1 MGLRAAS
8 ASMTYRKPRL
18 TGAPTRN
25 DGSEHGD
32 QPARIDPTSDDIAAD
47 GPVGYAGVD
56 WSWSEHAVCA
66 IDETGAAIEQF
77 TVKHSAAGL
86 GKLVTLLHLLDARL
100 TVFVIASWQVTA
112 LRSRYGTAASKD
124 DRFDA
129 YLLADVLRTD
139 RRRLTPLTVDS
150 RATLGLRML
159 VTSRPVPVGER
170 ARGGQ
175 ASMAHPPIGVGCDRS
190 QARSCW
196 ACRFG
201 GKIG

>member
-1 MGLRAAS
+1 M
-8 ASMTYRKPRL
+8 
-18 TGAPTRN
+18 
-25 DGSEHGD
+25 
-32 QPARIDPTSDDIAAD
+32 
-47 GPVGYAGVD
+47 D

-129 YLLADVLRTD
+129 YLLADVLRHRPPPPHPTHRRFPGHPRPADASHLQTRSSRRTCTGRSGQHGSSTD
-139 RRRLTPLTVDS
+139 RC
-150 RATLGLRML
+150 RM
-159 VTSRPVPVGER
+159 
-170 ARGGQ
+170 
-175 ASMAHPPIGVGCDRS
+175 
-190 QARSCW
+190 
-196 ACRFG
+196 
-201 GKIG
+201 